1 MENSRRAAAG
11 QIRKEKKKKEK
22 VKPTLDTNKEKAGV
36 KEGWAGRRGSDLVI
50 ICKSSCEKKEKR
62 KG

>member
-1 MENSRRAAAG
+1 MVAEAG
-11 QIRKEKKKKEK
+11 QLRKKEKKKKK
-22 VKPTLDTNKEKAGV
+22 VKATLDTHKEKAGV
-36 KEGWAGRRGSDLVI
+36 KEGRAGRRGSDLVI